1 MAAHDLSGV
10 VFRGERDG
18 VLREQDG
25 WLNPHFFAERFD
37 QAALYAGR
45 GTQPIACVIR
55 GQRVLDLTTPD
66 VRNKDHAALC
76 QLLMAEHDEWI
87 CRYSGEPRDVW
98 SYLEAG
104 DLYDYEGTGSG
115 NRWKS
120 LFRLALDELEFDAV
134 RIMDA
139 TDGTNGVPT
148 PIWVTQKR
156 ENIRHATTG
165 EELVARLAAQSW
177 SDVQRW
183 IENKD
188 PSLLERVRRLCRTDE
203 EYRLDQ
209 ITSPEVIDQLDGT
222 SKLQI
227 FRALPTGTQIRPGDW
242 ITLNRD
248 YARQHIRGDS
258 NEIASLGLVDIDDVF
273 WAGTD
278 ENEFFYLPKAWRLDG
293 LSAEELLRSLGADA
307 LRMLCDGE
315 MHRTARH
322 RADIERIQEHI
333 DKNVFDEQACGIFHG
348 PEHWERVSDHGAA
361 VARSMGIDPLVPHL
375 FGLVHDSHRED
386 EGMDPLHGRRSAAFV
401 RETRGTLFHFLSDEQ
416 VCDLAHACE
425 LHSDGHTEGSPHVQ
439 ACWDADRLDLWRVGI
454 KPLPQY
460 LCTPYAKR
468 SPTIR
473 AAHAHWARSD
483 ENHQDNLIERE

>member
-18 VLREQDG
+18 ALREQDG

-55 GQRVLDLTTPD
+55 GQRLLDLTVPD
-66 VRNKDHAALC
+66 IRNKDHAALC

-87 CRYSGEPRDVW
+87 CRRSGEPRNVL
-98 SYLEAG
+98 SFLEAG

-115 NRWKS
+115 TRWKS
-120 LFRLALDELEFDAV
+120 LFRLALDELGFDAV

-139 TDGTNGVPT
+139 TDGTNGEPT
-148 PIWVTQKR
+148 PVWVTQRR
-156 ENIRHATTG
+156 ENIRHATFG
-165 EELVARLAAQSW
+165 EELVARLGAQPW
-177 SDVQRW
+177 HDVERW

-188 PSLLERVRRLCRTDE
+188 PSLMERVRRLCRSDE

-209 ITSPEVIDQLDGT
+209 ITAPEVLDQLNGA
-222 SKLQI
+222 SKVSV
-227 FRALPTGTQIRPGDW
+227 FRALPAGSQIRPGDCVS
-242 ITLNRD
+242 LNGD
-248 YARQHIRGDS
+248 YARQHLRGDS
-258 NEIASLGLVDIDDVF
+258 VEIASLALVDIDDVF

-293 LSAEELLRSLGADA
+293 LRAEELLRSLGPDA

-315 MHRTARH
+315 MHRIAQH
-322 RADIERIQEHI
+322 RRDIERINEHI
-333 DKNVFDEQACGIFHG
+333 YEQVFDEDACGIYHG
-348 PEHWERVSDHGAA
+348 PAHWTRVSEHGVA

-401 RETRGTLFHFLSDEQ
+401 REMRDSLFHFLSDES
-416 VCDLAHACE
+416 VEDLAHACD
-425 LHSDGHTEGSPHVQ
+425 LHSDGHTEGSAPVQ

-460 LCTPYAKR
+460 LCTAYAKR
-468 SPTIR
+468 SSTIR
-473 AAHAHWARSD
+473 SAHAHWARSSSL
-483 ENHQDNLIERE
+483 EHETPFERE